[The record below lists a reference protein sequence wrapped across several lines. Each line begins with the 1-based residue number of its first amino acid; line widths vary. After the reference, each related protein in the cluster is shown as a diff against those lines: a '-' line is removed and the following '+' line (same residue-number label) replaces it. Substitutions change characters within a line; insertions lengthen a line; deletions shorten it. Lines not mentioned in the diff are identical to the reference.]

1 MRNRV
6 KNLFIAGVMLA
17 SLGLASVVQVAPVGA
32 ISKTAAEG
40 KCKSMG
46 NEAMDSKDGYVYCYM
61 SNPNASACSSA
72 GGQFSDTVCK
82 IPYTESSSNTNIV
95 TSTWVS
101 GSSAEDVAQQCRDK
115 GGKLGSN
122 GIKQVASGFEAECI
136 LNSGSGDNDPSDNG
150 GNNGDTLPTEDD
162 IKYTGSGKDG
172 YSYGYGLESKD
183 TLSTSVLDCSDSGNG
198 EGIFCILNIGL
209 TVLTWGVGIAGTL
222 GIVICGIQYLT
233 ARDSVDQAMKAKNRL
248 INIIVGLVIY
258 AVMWG
263 FLTWLIPGGLF

>member
-1 MRNRV
+1 MRNRI
-6 KNLFIAGVMLA
+6 KNLFMAGVMLGA
-17 SLGLASVVQVAPVGA
+17 IGLATVVQVVPVWA
-32 ISKTAAEG
+32 MSKTAAEG
-40 KCKSMG
+40 VCKGMDPEGYSSSNG
-46 NEAMDSKDGYVYCYM
+46 YVSCTLATKNEA
-61 SNPNASACSSA
+61 ACKAA
-72 GGQFSDTVCK
+72 GGQLSGYVCR
-82 IPYTESSSNTNIV
+82 IPYTESSGNTNV
-95 TSTWVS
+95 TTSIWVS

-136 LNSGSGDNDPSDNG
+136 VSSGNGDSEKDNDGSSKKPS
-150 GNNGDTLPTEDD
+150 ESD
-162 IKYTGSGKDG
+162 IQYTGEGNG
-172 YSYGYGLESKD
+172 YSYGYGLDSKD

-233 ARDSVDQAMKAKNRL
+233 ARDSVDQAAKAKNRL
-248 INIIVGLVIY
+248 INIIIGLVVY